1 MYRAFQIVCFLFGLL
16 YQAFYV
22 HYLKHSNA
30 MRLDIIIIPILQ
42 IKKTTFTNV
51 DRMVKVGLL
60 KHTLKQSV
68 LLQAGS
74 VIFLSGFMS
83 RKSKVKTGRI

>member
-42 IKKTTFTNV
+42 IKRLKFRKT
-51 DRMVKVGLL
+51 K
-60 KHTLKQSV
+60 
-68 LLQAGS
+68 
-74 VIFLSGFMS
+74 
-83 RKSKVKTGRI
+83 